1 MEISRLVQISPP
13 PQNPVE
19 TGSIKAWERIE
30 ERLGVALPEDYKE
43 FIDLYGSGKFENS
56 IVPFNPFAASEYL
69 NLLQSLDIHHQ
80 SNRFAQGLT
89 SSPWSAVS
97 PFDLYPA
104 LDGLLPWGTMGNFK
118 EGFFWQVCGPPDQ
131 WPTIY
136 YDLKNG
142 EYEVWKFQFSEFLVK
157 LFLGE
162 IQSVL
167 MPAAQTYHDRQ
178 IQFLPELQTSG

>member
-1 MEISRLVQISPP
+1 MKISRLVQISPP

-19 TGSIKAWERIE
+19 TGSIKAWEGIE

-43 FIDLYGSGKFENS
+43 FIALYGSGKFGNS
-56 IVPFNPFAASEYL
+56 IIPFNPFSANEYL
-69 NLLQSLDIHHQ
+69 NLFQTLDIHHL
-80 SNRFAQGLT
+80 SNRYTQGLT

-97 PFDLYPA
+97 PFDLFPA
-104 LDGLLPWGTMGNFK
+104 QDGLLPWGTMENYK
-118 EGFFWQVCGPPDQ
+118 EGFFWQVCGPPDH
-131 WPTIY
+131 WPTVF

-167 MPAAQTYHDRQ
+167 FPDLQASCNKQ
-178 IQFLPELQTSG
+178 IQFLSVIQPHG